1 MEKNELPQ
9 TVKLVYNAELN
20 CMVDVIDN
28 RYVQGIDSGV
38 EYRKVLSHDEDDA
51 IIKASAEIRE
61 LIFNDYPESQGGMVG
76 SPVEVL
82 LCALDWIKKRKVG
95 EGESKEMIFENLIKW
110 YKEWYSANPHI
121 TINWA
126 EFLAKKFSE
135 TYELHRKE
143 GK

>member
-1 MEKNELPQ
+1 VEKNELPQ

-95 EGESKEMIFENLIKW
+95 EEESEKELSENLDKW
-110 YKEWYSANPHI
+110 LKYIYDNKTNVISDG
-121 TINWA
+121 TQ
-126 EFLAKKFSE
+126 LARKILE

>member
-20 CMVDVIDN
+20 CMVDVADN

-82 LCALDWIKKRKVG
+82 LCALAWIKKRKVG
-95 EGESKEMIFENLIKW
+95 EEESEKELSENLDKW
-110 YKEWYSANPHI
+110 LKYIYDNKTNVISDG
-121 TINWA
+121 TQ
-126 EFLAKKFSE
+126 LARKILE